1 MALTIGGRST
11 ARSIPAMVEHFQN
24 VYGSM
29 NPDIFVIGRQ
39 IYIMFWDE
47 EHSEMYHEVFEKR
60 VPEVGPFY

>member
-1 MALTIGGRST
+1 
-11 ARSIPAMVEHFQN
+11 MVEHFQN